1 MTRII
6 GPLAAVLLP
15 LGLSFGASAMV
26 EGNGPQPGAKLAK
39 LPACELHVERQA
51 GSVVLEGEVH
61 ATHAA
66 AGSYQLKI
74 WQAGASSSSISQ
86 GGDFTVP
93 AGGSSS
99 LGLVS
104 LPGGGSY
111 GATLTVNFDNDPVD
125 CKATTHGPRPVTAK

>member
-26 EGNGPQPGAKLAK
+26 EGSAPQPGAKPVK

-61 ATHAA
+61 ATRAT

-104 LPGGGSY
+104 LAGGGSY
-111 GATLTVNFDNDPVD
+111 GATLTVNFDDDPVD
-125 CKATTHGPRPVTAK
+125 CKATTHGPRPISTK